1 MTEHVPPPPPPYY
14 PPPGIGLRRE
24 PGPSVGWAA
33 GLWVLAGMSLVGT
46 LLCGAMGAYALW
58 TSHHMEADGITTTA
72 LVTRVDPDDDVTLE
86 YTTSSG
92 RVITAEILWMPSNV
106 PDVDDEVMITYD
118 PDDLSYV
125 IPEGSNEDRVMGT
138 VFLIAAGVGFV
149 ISLSAMV
156 GAILVHRARSRNAKA
171 FAAGWI

>member
-1 MTEHVPPPPPPYY
+1 MTEHVPPPYY

-33 GLWVLAGMSLVGT
+33 GLWVLAGMSLVDTLICGT
-46 LLCGAMGAYALW
+46 IGGFGLW
-58 TSHHMEADGITTTA
+58 TSHHMENDGITTSA
-72 LVTRVDPDDDVTLE
+72 AVTQVDSDDVTLE

-92 RVITAEILWMPSNV
+92 EVITAEIVWMSLEV

-125 IPEGSNEDRVMGT
+125 IPEGSNEDRVFGI
-138 VFLIAAGVGFV
+138 VFLVAAGIGLAIAV
-149 ISLSAMV
+149 SAMV
-156 GAILVHRARSRNAKA
+156 GAILVHRARSRNKR
-171 FAAGWI
+171 AAGRI